1 MEKNLS
7 YYTNLLKEQA
17 SSLSVLYVEDDD
29 DVRNGIANL
38 LKKFFNDITLAVDG
52 QDGLEKFQSG
62 SYDLILTDLSMP
74 RLNGVQMSTKIKS
87 INYEQ
92 AIVVISAHNE
102 GEYLIDLIN
111 CGVDAF
117 LLKPIQTENLVKVLS
132 KVCGHLSDAKLLEEY
147 QEKMEISYIDLMNQK
162 DELQRQINA
171 KIDTENKNIVFEEN
185 LKENKELSSSEV
197 KFLTK
202 DFDAISAV
210 EFIEN
215 YPTDILIYSDKLLE
229 LSESI
234 DVLINQFSKSNSKDD
249 AVSLSESFSLYA
261 DILQNIPEFVNL
273 TYAINQLSEVF
284 KNHDTSVDQNDF
296 IDLTLA
302 ISQELEKWR
311 ESIFENQDADNI
323 HYLDKSLIS
332 DCVMLE
338 SLVVGSSGDSED
350 DLDDM
355 FF

>member
-1 MEKNLS
+1 
-7 YYTNLLKEQA
+7 
-17 SSLSVLYVEDDD
+17 
-29 DVRNGIANL
+29 
-38 LKKFFNDITLAVDG
+38 
-52 QDGLEKFQSG
+52 
-62 SYDLILTDLSMP
+62 
-74 RLNGVQMSTKIKS
+74 
-87 INYEQ
+87 
-92 AIVVISAHNE
+92 
-102 GEYLIDLIN
+102 
-111 CGVDAF
+111 
-117 LLKPIQTENLVKVLS
+117 
-132 KVCGHLSDAKLLEEY
+132 
-147 QEKMEISYIDLMNQK
+147 MNQK